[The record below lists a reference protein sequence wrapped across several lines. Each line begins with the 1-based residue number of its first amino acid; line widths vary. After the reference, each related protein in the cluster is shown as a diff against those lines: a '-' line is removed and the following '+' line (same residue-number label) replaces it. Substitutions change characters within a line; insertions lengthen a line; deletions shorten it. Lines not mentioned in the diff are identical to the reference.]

1 MFLEYVKFSHGIMVI
16 TYESYLVDV
25 CQTRGRVPERPG
37 GVVLRVVVER
47 LVHRDDGRVQRSLV
61 HRHLARKDPADLDG
75 KAGMFKLNLFPL

>member
-16 TYESYLVDV
+16 IYESYLVDV

-47 LVHRDDGRVQRSLV
+47 LVHSDDGRVQRSLV
-61 HRHLARKDPADLDG
+61 HRHLARKDPADLGAG
-75 KAGMFKLNLFPL
+75 KFKLKSNTI